1 MTSEPVSFRISRTA
15 EDLAQTVAALS
26 RRLVSLEQAIEAMD
40 LQLQR
45 QHDLHPQEL
54 ASLERVDQLLLDCR
68 ELLEPAAAAAESE
81 ASQQGDSRT
90 PPLFQQ
96 DLAA

>member
-1 MTSEPVSFRISRTA
+1 MASDSVSFRISRTA

-26 RRLVSLEQAIEAMD
+26 RRLVSLEQAMEVME

-45 QHDLHPQEL
+45 QQDLHPQEVATL
-54 ASLERVDQLLLDCR
+54 DRVDQLLLDCR
-68 ELLEPAAAAAESE
+68 ELLEPAAEETDPSAAE
-81 ASQQGDSRT
+81 QGRST
-90 PPLFQQ
+90 TAPVFQQ